1 MPVRFSWRTW
11 FRYSSFSWTL
21 VKRGLTS
28 LMKTVTRTNVTGSNA
43 SITVARLGLV
53 ANIMPKLPRNIRGAR
68 VNILSPMETT
78 IWIMLR
84 SLVSLVRSCPVLR
97 SSRLPKLKV
106 WIFLNITSR
115 RSASKPRDA
124 FTEK

>member
-1 MPVRFSWRTW
+1 
-11 FRYSSFSWTL
+11 
-21 VKRGLTS
+21 
-28 LMKTVTRTNVTGSNA
+28 VTGIRE
-43 SITVARLGLV
+43 SITRARLGLV
-53 ANIMPKLPRNIRGAR
+53 ANMIPKLPRNMRGPR

-78 IWIMLR
+78 SWTMLR

-97 SSRLPKLKV
+97 SSRSPKLNV
-106 WIFLNITSR
+106 WIFLNIASR